1 MKNTLL
7 DSITR
12 RLRHDILTCSTEAGS
27 GHPTSSLSA
36 VELMAALMF
45 DGHFVYDLGNPDNI
59 YNDRIIFS
67 KGHASPL
74 FYSLYHMAGAI
85 SYHELMT
92 FRKFDSV
99 LEGHPTPR
107 FRYTE
112 ASTGSLGQGLSV
124 GLGMALGIRLH
135 FSKENAQK
143 LPTVYV
149 LLGDSEIAEGQIWE
163 AAELAAHHKA
173 DNLVAILDVNRLGQR
188 GETMIGWDIEVYQ
201 KRFEAFGWNV
211 IMVEDGNNITQV
223 QAAYD
228 KLEKQ
233 SKAKP
238 TIIIAHTKK
247 GAGISLIEN
256 KDGWHGKTLSKDQMD
271 AALTE
276 LGPVDEK
283 LTSAFLNPTKT
294 KIFDRLKTEQKTDI
308 EIPLYDKPTAT
319 REAYG
324 DFLVNMGKESYKLVV
339 LDAEVSNST
348 FADKF
353 AKAYPERYFEM
364 YIAEQN
370 MASVAVG
377 FSRMGYIPFISSFA
391 AFLARAYDQ
400 IRMSQYSDA
409 NLKVVGSH
417 AGVSIGQDGS
427 SQMGLEDMSMM
438 KSLLDSTVLYPSDA
452 TSAVKLAE
460 LLANRHG
467 VGYLRLTREK
477 TQNLYKVSDQFA
489 VGGSQILKSSIAD
502 KAVII
507 AAGITLHEALKAYD
521 ELQKIG
527 VNVTVIDA
535 YSVKPIDKDTI
546 IKYASRAGHVVIVE
560 DHYPYGGLG
569 EAVKDVLSG
578 MNMKVTHLAVT
589 QIPRSGTPA
598 ELLAMEQIDADAIV
612 KAVTNNH

>member
-74 FYSLYHMAGAI
+74 FYSLYHMGGAI
-85 SYHELMT
+85 SYEELMS
-92 FRKFDSV
+92 FRKFDSN

-163 AAELAAHHKA
+163 AAELAVHHKT

-188 GETMIGWDIEVYQ
+188 GETMIGWDIQVYK
-201 KRFEAFGWNV
+201 KRFDAFGWNV
-211 IMVEDGNNITQV
+211 ITIEDGNNISQV
-223 QAAYD
+223 QKAYNSLQ
-228 KLEKQ
+228 KNKNN
-233 SKAKP
+233 KP
-238 TIIIAHTKK
+238 TIVIARTQK
-247 GAGISLIEN
+247 GAGISFLAN
-256 KDGWHGKTLSKDQMD
+256 KDGWHGKTLSKDQL
-271 AALTE
+271 AEALKE
-276 LGPVDEK
+276 LGDVDKK
-283 LTSAFLNPTKT
+283 LTSAFLKPENISLIEKKT
-294 KIFDRLKTEQKTDI
+294 MSGSPVHV
-308 EIPLYDKPTAT
+308 PLYDKPTAT

-324 DFLVNMGKESYKLVV
+324 DFLVNMGKESDELVV

-377 FSRMGYIPFISSFA
+377 LSRMGFIPFISSFA

-409 NLKVVGSH
+409 NVKVVGSH

-438 KSLLDSTVLYPSDA
+438 KSLLDSIVLYPSDA
-452 TSAVKLAE
+452 PSTVKLAE
-460 LLANRHG
+460 LIASRHS

-477 TQNLYKVSDQFA
+477 TQSLYNVNEEFV
-489 VGGSQILKSSIAD
+489 VGGSKVLKSSIAD

-507 AAGITLHEALKAYD
+507 AAGITLHEALKAY
-521 ELQKIG
+521 ENLQKIG

-535 YSVKPIDKDTI
+535 YSVKPIDRDTI
-546 IKYASRAGHVVIVE
+546 VKHASKAGHVIVVE
-560 DHYPYGGLG
+560 DHYPWGGLG
-569 EAVKDVLSG
+569 ESVKDALSG
-578 MNMKVTHLAVT
+578 TSVKVTHLAVT
-589 QIPRSGTPA
+589 KIPRSGSPA
-598 ELLAMEQIDADAIV
+598 ELLAYEQIDADAIV
-612 KAVTNNH
+612 KAVTEKNK

>member
-74 FYSLYHMAGAI
+74 FYSLYHMGGAI
-85 SYHELMT
+85 SYEELMS
-92 FRKFDSV
+92 FRKFDSN

-163 AAELAAHHKA
+163 AAELAVHHKT

-188 GETMIGWDIEVYQ
+188 GETMIGWDIQVYK
-201 KRFEAFGWNV
+201 KRFDAFGWNV
-211 IMVEDGNNITQV
+211 ITIEDGNNISQV
-223 QAAYD
+223 QKAYNSLQ
-228 KLEKQ
+228 KNKNN
-233 SKAKP
+233 KP
-238 TIIIAHTKK
+238 TIVIARTQK
-247 GAGISLIEN
+247 GAGISFLAN
-256 KDGWHGKTLSKDQMD
+256 KDGWHGKTLSKDQL
-271 AALTE
+271 AEALKE
-276 LGPVDEK
+276 LGDVDKK
-283 LTSAFLNPTKT
+283 LTSAFLKPENISLIEKKT
-294 KIFDRLKTEQKTDI
+294 MSGSPVHV
-308 EIPLYDKPTAT
+308 PLYDKPTAT

-324 DFLVNMGKESYKLVV
+324 DFLVNMGKESDELVV

-377 FSRMGYIPFISSFA
+377 LSRMGFIPFISSFA

-409 NLKVVGSH
+409 NVKVVGSH

-438 KSLLDSTVLYPSDA
+438 KSLLDSIVLYPSDA
-452 TSAVKLAE
+452 PSTVKLAE
-460 LLANRHG
+460 LIASRHS

-477 TQNLYKVSDQFA
+477 TQSLYNVNEEFV
-489 VGGSQILKSSIAD
+489 VGGSKVLKSSIAD

-507 AAGITLHEALKAYD
+507 AAGITLHEALKAY
-521 ELQKIG
+521 ENLQKIG

-535 YSVKPIDKDTI
+535 YSVKPIDRDTI
-546 IKYASRAGHVVIVE
+546 VKHASKAGHVIVVE
-560 DHYPYGGLG
+560 DHYF
-569 EAVKDVLSG
+569 
-578 MNMKVTHLAVT
+578 H
-589 QIPRSGTPA
+589 RGT
-598 ELLAMEQIDADAIV
+598 
-612 KAVTNNH
+612 